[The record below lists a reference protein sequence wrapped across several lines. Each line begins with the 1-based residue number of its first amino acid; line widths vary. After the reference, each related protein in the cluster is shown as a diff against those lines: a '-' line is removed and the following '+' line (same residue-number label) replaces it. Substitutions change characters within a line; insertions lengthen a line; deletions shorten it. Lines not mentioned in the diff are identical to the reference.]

1 MKTGKVIALLYVP
14 GMAAALLVAVLFS
27 SAVSAADAD
36 AEVQSAVTLDDYE
49 TKAKFHEN
57 AAREMQAKAQE
68 QKRLLEHYED
78 KSYLYGGK
86 AQDLQ
91 GYAHAMARKYNNDA
105 KKHARQAELH
115 RQRAIQLATLNAS
128 PPQRPSGVEA
138 GPNQFPS
145 RSLTAPQA
153 NNSLF

>member
-1 MKTGKVIALLYVP
+1 MKTGKDIAFLYVP
-14 GMAAALLVAVLFS
+14 GLATALLVAVLFS
-27 SAVSAADAD
+27 SAASATDAN
-36 AEVQSAVTLDDYE
+36 AEAQSAVTLDDYE
-49 TKAKFHEN
+49 TQAKFHED

-91 GYAHAMARKYNNDA
+91 GHAHALARKYDKAA

-115 RQRAIQLATLNAS
+115 RQRAIQLAT
-128 PPQRPSGVEA
+128 
-138 GPNQFPS
+138 F
-145 RSLTAPQA
+145 
-153 NNSLF
+153 